1 MRSCCDRSSSRTSSQ
16 VWLES
21 PIPSSTPTLTPT
33 LTLFA
38 GRSSL
43 EAMQRKHC
51 SGRCLSG
58 QTHAVYTE
66 GGQHN
71 YVGTARLGR
80 TDLEFSGG
88 IVHEVHP
95 TLTL

>member
-1 MRSCCDRSSSRTSSQ
+1 
-16 VWLES
+16 
-21 PIPSSTPTLTPT
+21 
-33 LTLFA
+33 
-38 GRSSL
+38 
-43 EAMQRKHC
+43 MQRKHC

-80 TDLEFSGG
+80 TDFEFSGG

>member
-1 MRSCCDRSSSRTSSQ
+1 
-16 VWLES
+16 
-21 PIPSSTPTLTPT
+21 
-33 LTLFA
+33 
-38 GRSSL
+38 
-43 EAMQRKHC
+43 MQWKHC

-80 TDLEFSGG
+80 TDFEFSGG
-88 IVHEVHP
+88 IVHEVL
-95 TLTL
+95 TLTLTPNPITLTLTLTLTLNLTRCTRCW

>member
-1 MRSCCDRSSSRTSSQ
+1 
-16 VWLES
+16 
-21 PIPSSTPTLTPT
+21 
-33 LTLFA
+33 
-38 GRSSL
+38 
-43 EAMQRKHC
+43 MQRKHC

-95 TLTL
+95 NPNPNPNPNPDPCLTPTLTLTLTPTLTRCTRC

>member
-1 MRSCCDRSSSRTSSQ
+1 
-16 VWLES
+16 
-21 PIPSSTPTLTPT
+21 
-33 LTLFA
+33 
-38 GRSSL
+38 
-43 EAMQRKHC
+43 MQWKHC

-80 TDLEFSGG
+80 TDFEFSGG
-88 IVHEVHP
+88 IVHEVL
-95 TLTL
+95 TLTLTPNRITLTLTLTLTLTRCAALLLEHGFDCNATNRYLQVR

>member
-1 MRSCCDRSSSRTSSQ
+1 
-16 VWLES
+16 
-21 PIPSSTPTLTPT
+21 
-33 LTLFA
+33 
-38 GRSSL
+38 
-43 EAMQRKHC
+43 MQRKHC

-80 TDLEFSGG
+80 TDFEFSGG

-95 TLTL
+95 NPNPITPTLTL